1 MELGARFANTR
12 RLVLSRSCGSV
23 NCMKLNQL
31 FGSGLEPKNRKFV
44 ITLVQ
49 LASFIG
55 LLTIVISRID
65 PTQVLD
71 AMSQFSALAI
81 IASLALHMLII
92 ALLSWRFLVLF
103 QGRRSLL
110 ISVLG
115 VYRMTF
121 GATLA
126 NLLLPTA
133 LLGDAGRVWL
143 LRKNGVET
151 RFAVKIGVS
160 DRLAGLVAL
169 ALAAATGAIAAPMHV
184 PDGLTELALLLFTV
198 LSVALYFFLPASG
211 TTCKASIFVGS
222 LVGLSLLGHLAA
234 TLISYLLLQSAGEAV
249 SMIAL
254 LAMFPALLLAAAIP
268 VSIGGWGSRELAA
281 MVCLPMIGIDPNIAV
296 AMSIMF
302 GLTQVA
308 AAALG
313 LVMLIPFS
321 LSRRVS

>member
-1 MELGARFANTR
+1 M
-12 RLVLSRSCGSV
+12 RLKQLS
-23 NCMKLNQL
+23 
-31 FGSGLEPKNRKFV
+31 GSGLKPKKRKSV
-44 ITLVQ
+44 TTLVQ

-55 LLTIVISRID
+55 LLAIVISRID
-65 PTQVLD
+65 PVGVLD

-103 QGRRSLL
+103 QGQRSAPL
-110 ISVLG
+110 SVLG
-115 VYRMTF
+115 VFRMTF

-143 LRKNGVET
+143 IRKNGVDT
-151 RFAVKIGVS
+151 RLAVKIGVS

-169 ALAAATGAIAAPMHV
+169 ALAAAAGASAAPMLV
-184 PDGLTELALLLFTV
+184 PDGLTELSLLLFAV
-198 LSVALYFFLPASG
+198 LSVALYFVLPASG
-211 TTCKASIFVGS
+211 TTRKAGIFVGS
-222 LVGLSLLGHLAA
+222 LIGLSLLGHLAA
-234 TLISYLLLQSAGEAV
+234 TVISYLLLKSAGEAV
-249 SMIAL
+249 SAIAL
-254 LAMFPALLLAAAIP
+254 LAMFPGLLLAAAMP
-268 VSIGGWGSRELAA
+268 VSVGGWGSRELAA
-281 MVCLPMIGIDPNIAV
+281 MVCLPMIGIDQNVAV

-313 LVMLIPFS
+313 LVMLIP
-321 LSRRVS
+321 LSRRASR